1 MKAFPSLAALKDLNI
16 NMRLEQSNVIGIDV
30 RLKDGGDSVSEIN
43 IITGTSLKV
52 KAHASY
58 YF

>member
-16 NMRLEQSNVIGIDV
+16 NMRLEKSNVMGIDV
-30 RLKDGGDSVSEIN
+30 RLKDDIVSVSAIN
-43 IITGTSLKV
+43 ITTGTSLKV